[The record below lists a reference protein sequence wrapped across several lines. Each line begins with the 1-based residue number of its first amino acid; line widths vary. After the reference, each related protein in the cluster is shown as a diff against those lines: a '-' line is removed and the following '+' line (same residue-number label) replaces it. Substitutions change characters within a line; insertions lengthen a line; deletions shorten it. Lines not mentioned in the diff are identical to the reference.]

1 MEPQRGQG
9 VVLHRVSGREDAIS
23 SPLFQI
29 LGGEIPVLKRQIYE
43 RKKANLSLVTYRRP
57 VDVE

>member
-23 SPLFQI
+23 SPLFQM

-43 RKKANLSLVTYRRP
+43 RKKANLSLVT
-57 VDVE
+57 